1 MAQCGKKKGSE
12 KTGGRQKGTRNKTTT
27 QLKTAILGAAH
38 SAGVTLQDDGKT
50 PAVVD
55 TDGNPEGVEQYLV
68 WMAINEPRSFA
79 SLLGKVLPLQLAM
92 EVPEGAEYKW
102 NFEVVPK
109 KKSDD
114 TAESTNPVH

>member
-12 KTGGRQKGTRNKTTT
+12 KTGGRQKGTPNKTTT

-92 EVPEGAEYKW
+92 EVPPDTDINW
-102 NFEVVPK
+102 QFEVIAK
-109 KKSDD
+109 KKPDD
-114 TAESTNPVH
+114 SAESENPVH

>member
-12 KTGGRQKGTRNKTTT
+12 KTGGRQKGTPNKTTT

-109 KKSDD
+109 NKSDD
-114 TAESTNPVH
+114 AAESTNPVH

>member
-38 SAGVTLQDDGKT
+38 SAGVKLQDDGKT

-55 TDGNPEGVEQYLV
+55 TEGNPEGVEQYLV
-68 WMAINEPRSFA
+68 WMAINHPKSFA
-79 SLLGKVLPLQLAM
+79 PLLGRVLPLQVAH
-92 EVPEGAEYKW
+92 EIPPDTDINW
-102 NFEVVPK
+102 SFQVVK
-109 KKSDD
+109 KLNDEAKSED
-114 TAESTNPVH
+114 SVH